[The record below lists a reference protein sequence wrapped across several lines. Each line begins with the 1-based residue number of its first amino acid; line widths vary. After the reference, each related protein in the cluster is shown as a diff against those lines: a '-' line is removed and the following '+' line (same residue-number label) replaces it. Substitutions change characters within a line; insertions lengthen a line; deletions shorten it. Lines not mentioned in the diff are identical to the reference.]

1 MKAPPQTHTHTQ
13 QATRTNAGGLGS
25 GGGGN
30 LAGLRL
36 ERLGSIPG
44 SSRICSR
51 GRQVGLSFPSG
62 PIPGEGVKV
71 TAAVQPESL
80 RAGVRTWSGP
90 QGALTDRPPLLHAE
104 RKSRRYRTSD
114 PDSKARIYL
123 QGPQTSGLPG
133 PPEPRVGARPGR
145 LGDGTWREGDAECLG
160 PRSQAGHCIQPWPP
174 KSQQRGAPLTRG
186 RHRHTCLGRAGH
198 IPPPRDPLAWSTLTQ
213 RRPRRAAPG
222 PDAARQRQRSGER
235 GGRQPPL
242 SAQSRVSGS
251 LRQLC
256 ALHGPDSP
264 SRRSAPPA
272 RGAPPPPCLQQ
283 PKPAA
288 PAGNK
293 ASRRARGAGQSQRA
307 PRHLAQPALR
317 ARRSEVTPP
326 VAFWEL

>member
-13 QATRTNAGGLGS
+13 QATRTNTGGVGS
-25 GGGGN
+25 GGGGS

-80 RAGVRTWSGP
+80 RAGVRTRSGP

-145 LGDGTWREGDAECLG
+145 LDMERGEKGMPSASGPDPRPVTAYSPGPQRASSGARPSPEAGTVTPASDGPATFPRPGTHSPGLRSPSVG
-160 PRSQAGHCIQPWPP
+160 PA
-174 KSQQRGAPLTRG
+174 A
-186 RHRHTCLGRAGH
+186 
-198 IPPPRDPLAWSTLTQ
+198 
-213 RRPRRAAPG
+213 RRPVQMRPG
-222 PDAARQRQRSGER
+222 
-235 GGRQPPL
+235 
-242 SAQSRVSGS
+242 SGS
-251 LRQLC
+251 GVGS
-256 ALHGPDSP
+256 AGGV
-264 SRRSAPPA
+264 SRP
-272 RGAPPPPCLQQ
+272 
-283 PKPAA
+283 
-288 PAGNK
+288 
-293 ASRRARGAGQSQRA
+293 
-307 PRHLAQPALR
+307 
-317 ARRSEVTPP
+317 
-326 VAFWEL
+326 